1 MLIYHKMFEEV
12 STILVVDD
20 EQVNLELISAVFA
33 DNPNILVFTATDGSE
48 ALEFLKERIPDVIVL
63 DIRMPKV
70 SGLEVLN
77 FLKSNPA
84 TSNIPVIILSAD
96 EQEKKKALNQGAS
109 DFVPKP
115 FDAEEVK
122 LRIINNLKVKK
133 YNDLIRDI
141 NDALQK
147 EVMKKTKELRAA
159 LELAKE
165 AEYEMVVKLGMIA
178 EFRDFETGQ
187 HIRRISYY
195 AKLLAQLYGLSEE
208 EQNILFYSA
217 PLHDVGKIGIPD
229 NILKK
234 PGPLTPEE
242 FEIIK
247 LHTTIGA
254 KILESDPRFV
264 TLKAGKIIALQHH
277 EKWDGSGYPC
287 GLKGEEIHIYARIVA
302 ICDVFDALTSD
313 RVYRPAFTIEKS
325 LDIMKK
331 GEGSHFDPV
340 LFRIF
345 IDNFT
350 DFIRIKETFKD

>member
-1 MLIYHKMFEEV
+1 MLIYHSMFEEV

-20 EQVNLELISAVFA
+20 EQVNLELISAVFS

-77 FLKSNPA
+77 FLKSNPTT
-84 TSNIPVIILSAD
+84 TSIPVIILSGD

-109 DFVPKP
+109 DFVSKP
-115 FDAEEVK
+115 FDAEELK
-122 LRIINNLKVKK
+122 LRIINNLKAKK
-133 YNDLIRDI
+133 YGDLIRDI
-141 NDALQK
+141 NEALQK
-147 EVMKKTKELRAA
+147 EVMKKTKDIRNA
-159 LELAKE
+159 LQLAKE
-165 AEYEMVVKLGMIA
+165 AEYEMVVKLGMIS
-178 EFRDFETGQ
+178 EFRDSETGQ

-208 EQNILFYSA
+208 EQNLIFYAA

-264 TLKAGKIIALQHH
+264 TLKAGKIIAEQHH
-277 EKWDGSGYPC
+277 EKWNGTGYPY
-287 GLKGEEIHIYARIVA
+287 GLKGEDIHIYARIVA
-302 ICDVFDALTSD
+302 ICDVFDAMTSD
-313 RVYRPAFTIEKS
+313 RVYRPAFSIEQS

-331 GEGSHFDPV
+331 GESSHFDPV

-345 IDNFT
+345 INNFT
-350 DFIRIKETFKD
+350 DILKIKETFKD

>member
-1 MLIYHKMFEEV
+1 MLIYHSMFEEV

-20 EQVNLELISAVFA
+20 EQVNLELISAVFS

-70 SGLEVLN
+70 TGLEVLN
-77 FLKSNPA
+77 YLKSNPA
-84 TSNIPVIILSAD
+84 TSSIPVIILSGD

-109 DFVPKP
+109 DFVSKP
-115 FDAEEVK
+115 FDAEELK
-122 LRIINNLKVKK
+122 LRIINNLKAKK
-133 YNDLIRDI
+133 YSDLIRDI
-141 NDALQK
+141 NEALQK
-147 EVMKKTKELRAA
+147 EVMKKTKDIRDA
-159 LELAKE
+159 LQLAKE
-165 AEYEMVVKLGMIA
+165 AEYEMVVKLGMIS
-178 EFRDFETGQ
+178 EFRDSETGQ

-208 EQNILFYSA
+208 EQNLIFYAA

-264 TLKAGKIIALQHH
+264 TLKAGKIIAEQHH
-277 EKWDGSGYPC
+277 EKWNGTGYPY
-287 GLKGEEIHIYARIVA
+287 GLKGEDIHIYARIVA
-302 ICDVFDALTSD
+302 ICDVFDAMTSD
-313 RVYRPAFTIEKS
+313 RVYRPAFSIEQS

-331 GEGSHFDPV
+331 GESSHFDPV

-345 IDNFT
+345 INNFT
-350 DFIRIKETFKD
+350 DILKIKETFKD

>member
-1 MLIYHKMFEEV
+1 MLIYHSMFEEV

-20 EQVNLELISAVFA
+20 EQVNLELISAVFS

-70 SGLEVLN
+70 TGLEVLN
-77 FLKSNPA
+77 YLKSNPA
-84 TSNIPVIILSAD
+84 TSSIPVIILSGD

-109 DFVPKP
+109 DFVSKP
-115 FDAEEVK
+115 FDAEELK
-122 LRIINNLKVKK
+122 LRIINNLKAKK
-133 YNDLIRDI
+133 YGDLIRDI
-141 NDALQK
+141 NEALQK
-147 EVMKKTKELRAA
+147 EVMKKTKDIRNA
-159 LELAKE
+159 LQLAKE
-165 AEYEMVVKLGMIA
+165 AEYEMVVKLGMIS
-178 EFRDFETGQ
+178 EFRDSETGQ

-208 EQNILFYSA
+208 EQNLIFYAA

-264 TLKAGKIIALQHH
+264 TLKAGKIIAEQHH
-277 EKWDGSGYPC
+277 EKWNGTGYPY
-287 GLKGEEIHIYARIVA
+287 GLKGEDIHIYARIVA
-302 ICDVFDALTSD
+302 ICDVFDAMTSD
-313 RVYRPAFTIEKS
+313 RVYRPAFSIEQS

-331 GEGSHFDPV
+331 GESSHFDPV

-345 IDNFT
+345 INNFT
-350 DFIRIKETFKD
+350 DILKIKETFKD

>member
-1 MLIYHKMFEEV
+1 MLIYHSMFEEV
-12 STILVVDD
+12 SMILVVDD
-20 EQVNLELISAVFA
+20 EPVNLELISAVFA
-33 DNPNILVFTATDGSE
+33 DSPNILVFTATDGSE
-48 ALEFLKERIPDVIVL
+48 ALEFLKERVPDVIVL

-77 FLKSNPA
+77 FLKSNPT
-84 TSNIPVIILSAD
+84 TSSIPVIVLSGD

-115 FDAEEVK
+115 FDAEELK
-122 LRIINNLKVKK
+122 LRIINNLKAKK
-133 YNDLIRDI
+133 YSDLIRDI
-141 NDALQK
+141 NEALQK
-147 EVMKKTKELRAA
+147 EVMKKTKDLKTA
-159 LELAKE
+159 LELARE
-165 AEYEMVVKLGMIA
+165 AEYEMVVKLGMVS
-178 EFRDFETGQ
+178 EFRDSETGQ

-195 AKLLAQLYGLSEE
+195 SKLLAQLYGLSEE
-208 EQNILFYSA
+208 EQNLIFYAA

-254 KILESDPRFV
+254 KILESDPRFI
-264 TLKAGKIIALQHH
+264 TLKAGKIIAEQHH
-277 EKWDGSGYPC
+277 EKWNGTGYPYR
-287 GLKGEEIHIYARIVA
+287 LKGEEIHIYARIIA
-302 ICDVFDALTSD
+302 ICDVFDAMTSD
-313 RVYRPAFTIEKS
+313 RVYRPAFSIEQS
-325 LDIMKK
+325 LDTMKK

-345 IDNFT
+345 INNFT
-350 DFIRIKETFKD
+350 DILRIKETFRD

>member
-1 MLIYHKMFEEV
+1 MFEEV
-12 STILVVDD
+12 SMILVVDD
-20 EQVNLELISAVFA
+20 EPVNLELISAVFA
-33 DNPNILVFTATDGSE
+33 DSPNILVFTATDGSE
-48 ALEFLKERIPDVIVL
+48 ALEFLKERVPDVIVL

-77 FLKSNPA
+77 FLKSNPT
-84 TSNIPVIILSAD
+84 TSSIPVIVLSGD

-115 FDAEEVK
+115 FDAEELK
-122 LRIINNLKVKK
+122 LRIINNLKAKK
-133 YNDLIRDI
+133 YSDLIRDI
-141 NDALQK
+141 NEALQK
-147 EVMKKTKELRAA
+147 EVMKKTKDLKTA
-159 LELAKE
+159 LELARE
-165 AEYEMVVKLGMIA
+165 AEYEMVVKLGMVS
-178 EFRDFETGQ
+178 EFRDSETGQ

-195 AKLLAQLYGLSEE
+195 SKLLAQLYGLSEE
-208 EQNILFYSA
+208 EQNLIFYAA

-254 KILESDPRFV
+254 KILESDPRFI
-264 TLKAGKIIALQHH
+264 TLKAGKIIAEQHH
-277 EKWDGSGYPC
+277 EKWNGTGYPYR
-287 GLKGEEIHIYARIVA
+287 LKGEEIHIYARIIA
-302 ICDVFDALTSD
+302 ICDVFDAMTSD
-313 RVYRPAFTIEKS
+313 RVYRPAFSIEQS
-325 LDIMKK
+325 LDTMKK

-345 IDNFT
+345 INNFT
-350 DFIRIKETFKD
+350 DILRIKETFKD